1 MSANG
6 SEVTAMDS
14 SHLAELL
21 SGDPII
27 VAVKD
32 ERGLRA
38 ALDSRAEVVFLLFG
52 NILNLPEL
60 TERVRRAGKSAF
72 VHLDLIDGLAGRDIA
87 ADFVARNTAAAGVI
101 STKSPLVKRSRE
113 LGLIAIH
120 RFFLLDSMALE
131 SLEKELSKDSA
142 DFIEILPGLMPK
154 MIRLLSGITRKPI
167 IASGLISDKEDVIA
181 ALNAGA
187 IAVSTT
193 SQDVWTM

>member
-1 MSANG
+1 
-6 SEVTAMDS
+6 MDS

-27 VAVKD
+27 AAVKD

-38 ALDSRAEVVFLLFG
+38 ALDSSTDVVFLLYG

-60 TERVRRAGKSAF
+60 TERVHRAGKSAF
-72 VHLDLIDGLAGRDIA
+72 VHLDLTDGLAGREIA
-87 ADFVARNTAAAGVI
+87 ADFVSRNTAAEGII
-101 STKSPLVKRSRE
+101 STKSPLIKRSRE
-113 LGLIAIH
+113 LGLIAIQ

-131 SLEKELSKDSA
+131 GLEKDLSAKVPA

-154 MIRLLSGITRKPI
+154 MIRRLAGVTGKPI
-167 IASGLISDKEDVIA
+167 IAGGLISDKEDVIA

-193 SQDVWTM
+193 NQNVWTM

>member
-1 MSANG
+1 
-6 SEVTAMDS
+6 MDS

-21 SGDPII
+21 SCDPII

-32 ERGLRA
+32 ERSLTA
-38 ALDSRAEVVFLLFG
+38 ALDSRPEVVFLLFG

-72 VHLDLIDGLAGRDIA
+72 VHLDLIDGLAGREIS
-87 ADFVARNTAAAGVI
+87 ADFISRNTAAAGII
-101 STKSPLVKRSRE
+101 STKSPLIKRSRE
-113 LGLIAIH
+113 LGLISIQ
-120 RFFLLDSMALE
+120 RFFLLDSMALD
-131 SLEKELSKDSA
+131 SLEKELARDSA

-154 MIRLLSGITRKPI
+154 MIKHLSRLTSKPI
-167 IASGLISDKEDVIA
+167 IASGLISDKEDVIT

-193 SQDVWTM
+193 NQDVWTM